1 MGVNIVTSIW
11 AKIYIKFVK
20 RHYLFQEATVFQELS
35 LMKIVSFV
43 YISFIGFL
51 NTSDQGSPK
60 LPPSAN
66 SPWFMNS
73 PSTDREINAPRGFI
87 DPMTKKELIRTKMPN
102 LLFMAQICQNLF
114 ICCVCKIVII
124 PHFISC
130 LHEFSFK
137 FIILLKETYK
147 IGYKSELHDNVW
159 CYHYW
164 YTCKVNP

>member
-1 MGVNIVTSIW
+1 
-11 AKIYIKFVK
+11 
-20 RHYLFQEATVFQELS
+20 
-35 LMKIVSFV
+35 MKTASFV

-60 LPPSAN
+60 PPPLPTVHDSRTVLLQLQIIA
-66 SPWFMNS
+66 
-73 PSTDREINAPRGFI
+73 DREINAPRGFS
-87 DPMTKKELIRTKMPN
+87 DLMTKQELIRTKMPN
-102 LLFMAQICQNLF
+102 LLFMAQICQNLST
-114 ICCVCKIVII
+114 CCVCKIVIV

-159 CYHYW
+159 CYHY
-164 YTCKVNP
+164 

>member
-11 AKIYIKFVK
+11 AKIYIKFVRK
-20 RHYLFQEATVFQELS
+20 HYLFQEATVFQELS
-35 LMKIVSFV
+35 LMKTVSFV

-51 NTSDQGSPK
+51 NTSDQGFPNYPP
-60 LPPSAN
+60 LPTVHDSKTVLQQLQIIA
-66 SPWFMNS
+66 
-73 PSTDREINAPRGFI
+73 DREINAPRGFI

-102 LLFMAQICQNLF
+102 LLFMAQICQNLST
-114 ICCVCKIVII
+114 CCVCKIVIV

-159 CYHYW
+159 CYHY
-164 YTCKVNP
+164 